1 MVDTVRSQFD
11 YDIDTIYLNEDM
23 SNKLFCTFATED
35 TLNDVLAQIQ
45 ERYNIIYI
53 KFLFFFL
60 KVKMS
65 IYVRI
70 MLILGT

>member
-23 SNKLFCTFATED
+23 SNNLFCTFATEE
-35 TLNDVLAQIQ
+35 TLNNVLAQS
-45 ERYNIIYI
+45 RNVIILYTI
-53 KFLFFFL
+53 KFLFFIQ

-70 MLILGT
+70 MLILEM